1 MTGTYKMAGKVIE
14 VTSLYEDVHRYCA
27 DYRCEGEPDITV
39 KITQEDIDY
48 ERERSARTDE
58 VRERKPL
65 HAPDHLLERLAV
77 YRRIAETAP
86 QYGIFLFH
94 GSCVAVDGQGYLFT
108 AVSGTGKSTHSRLW
122 REMLGERA
130 VMVND
135 DKPLISVTGDAVL
148 VHGTPYNGKHRLS
161 TDISVPLKALCVLQ
175 RAEQN
180 SIRRISKSEAFPML
194 MQQVYRPADSA
205 ALAQTLDLISAL
217 ADRVPLYRL
226 GANMDPDAAR
236 VAYEGMK

>member
-108 AVSGTGKSTHSRLW
+108 AASGTGKSTHTRLH
-122 REMLGERA
+122 
-130 VMVND
+130 
-135 DKPLISVTGDAVL
+135 VL
-148 VHGTPYNGKHRLS
+148 PVKSHVGPTQGCGGRCWGRGPSWS
-161 TDISVPLKALCVLQ
+161 TTTSP
-175 RAEQN
+175 
-180 SIRRISKSEAFPML
+180 
-194 MQQVYRPADSA
+194 
-205 ALAQTLDLISAL
+205 
-217 ADRVPLYRL
+217 
-226 GANMDPDAAR
+226 
-236 VAYEGMK
+236 

>member
-1 MTGTYKMAGKVIE
+1 
-14 VTSLYEDVHRYCA
+14 
-27 DYRCEGEPDITV
+27 
-39 KITQEDIDY
+39 
-48 ERERSARTDE
+48 
-58 VRERKPL
+58 
-65 HAPDHLLERLAV
+65 
-77 YRRIAETAP
+77 
-86 QYGIFLFH
+86 
-94 GSCVAVDGQGYLFT
+94 
-108 AVSGTGKSTHSRLW
+108 
-122 REMLGERA
+122 MLGERA

-226 GANMDPDAAR
+226 GANMDPEAAR